1 MYDKMD
7 RNAVKAMKKRNISN
21 AQIARELRMDPKTV
35 RHILE
40 QPVEVMAKS
49 RERASAVDPFTTDIK
64 GWLDRQVPVER
75 MLELAREASEPYEG
89 GRSEFYRQVGKLR
102 AKQDLEEQEAFVRFE
117 GLPGEYC
124 QVDWGETRGL
134 EFSNQPAGTRYFFC
148 ARLKWSRLS
157 FVVFTRDMKLETLIR
172 CLLGAFE
179 YFGGVPWNCVFDNMR
194 TVTSGRDADGKP
206 IWNARF
212 LKFMTELDSHP
223 LACWPES
230 GNQKGSV
237 ENLVGWVKS
246 NFIPARSFLNDDDLA
261 SKARAWVD
269 KVNASVSRAH
279 GGIPREA
286 WAQQEKAKLTALRT
300 TADDYGVVNEV
311 QVGPESLVH
320 IDSNRYSVPVGY
332 IKRNLLLRLRRD
344 WVDAYWEDKL
354 VARHPRA
361 PHRQQLPIII
371 PEHFDPIFASK
382 PRAQVMVYRDFLV
395 KQDKSVASYISEL
408 CQRLRGEFGPH
419 ILAMYK
425 LLGEFGANQLGVA
438 CAIAGEHSAYGVE
451 HLANLLNPP
460 RPVITPKPLDLNVP
474 PQSEIDRELQ
484 IYESFAVGRCG

>member
-1 MYDKMD
+1 MD

-21 AQIARELRMDPKTV
+21 AQIARELRIDPKTV

-40 QPVEVMAKS
+40 QPVEATAKS

-75 MLELAREASEPYEG
+75 MLELVREASEPYEG

-102 AKQDLEEQEAFVRFE
+102 AKLDLEEQEAFVRFE

-134 EFSNQPAGTRYFFC
+134 EFSNQAAGTRYFFC
-148 ARLKWSRLS
+148 ARLKWSRMS

-212 LKFMTELDSHP
+212 LKFMMELDSHP

-246 NFIPARSFLNDDDLA
+246 NFIPGRSFLNDDDLA

-269 KVNASVSRAH
+269 KVNASLSRAH

-286 WAQQEKAKLTALRT
+286 WVQREKPKLTALRT

-361 PHRQQLPIII
+361 AHRQQLPIII
-371 PEHFDPIFASK
+371 PEHFDPIFPSK

-408 CQRLRGEFGPH
+408 CHRLRGEFGPH
-419 ILAMYK
+419 ILGMYK

-438 CAIAGEHSAYGVE
+438 CAIAGEHTAYGVE

-460 RPVITPKPLDLNVP
+460 RPVITPKPLELDVP

>member
-7 RNAVKAMKKRNISN
+7 RNAVKAMKKRKISN

-40 QPVEVMAKS
+40 QPVEVTPKS
-49 RERASAVDPFTTDIK
+49 RERATAVDSFATDIK
-64 GWLDRQVPVER
+64 GWLERQVPVQR
-75 MLELAREASEPYEG
+75 MLELAREAAEPFEG

-102 AKQDLEEQEAFVRFE
+102 AKLELEEHEAFVRFE

-124 QVDWGETRGL
+124 QVDWGEVRGL

-157 FVVFTRDMKLETLIR
+157 FVVFTRNMKLETLMR
-172 CLLGAFE
+172 CLLQAFE
-179 YFGGVPWNCVFDNMR
+179 YFGGVPWNCVFDNMK
-194 TVTSGRDADGKP
+194 TVTSGRDAEGRP

-212 LKFMTELDSHP
+212 LKLMMELDCHP
-223 LACWPES
+223 LACWPAS

-246 NFIPARSFLNDDDLA
+246 NFIPERSFVNDDDLA
-261 SKARAWVD
+261 SKARVWVD
-269 KVNASVSRAH
+269 KGNDSVSRAH
-279 GGIPREA
+279 GGIPKEA
-286 WAQQEKAKLTALRT
+286 WVQREKAKLIPLLT
-300 TADDYGVVNEV
+300 TADDYGVVYEV

-320 IDSNRYSVPVGY
+320 IDANRYSVPVGY
-332 IKRNLLLRLRRD
+332 IKRNLLLRLRHN

-361 PHRQQLPIII
+361 AQRQQLPIII
-371 PEHFDPIFASK
+371 PEHFDAVFASK

-419 ILAMYK
+419 ILVMYK
-425 LLGEFGANQLGVA
+425 LLGEFGPNQLGVA
-438 CAIAGEHSAYGVE
+438 CAIAGEHSAYGAE
-451 HLANLLNPP
+451 YLSNLLYPP
-460 RPVITPKPLDLNVP
+460 RPTTTPKALELDVP
-474 PQSEIDRELQ
+474 AQSEIDRGLLV
-484 IYESFAVGRCG
+484 YESFAVGRCG